1 MFQLSL
7 VDHIRLSFGS
17 VVGAY
22 RGHTA
27 AALRLARWDWY
38 SKIATLAL
46 VGLATAAALL
56 AVRYGGAFQ
65 MIAAVMI
72 AIAFAMLAV
81 HIAFDPAPRLY
92 GHRAHAARLWV
103 ICEQYRAL
111 LTEVHDELLDV
122 PTITAR
128 RDALLQEFGALFAQS
143 PPADQQTYAI
153 AQKALSGAQLGGYS
167 DQELDQFLPA
177 ALRRAGVPP
186 ERDEPGTGH
195 PDTGRPIAD

>member
-1 MFQLSL
+1 
-7 VDHIRLSFGS
+7 
-17 VVGAY
+17 
-22 RGHTA
+22 
-27 AALRLARWDWY
+27 
-38 SKIATLAL
+38 
-46 VGLATAAALL
+46 
-56 AVRYGGAFQ
+56 
-65 MIAAVMI
+65 
-72 AIAFAMLAV
+72 MLAV

-122 PTITAR
+122 PAITAR

-143 PPADQQTYAI
+143 PPADQHTYAI

-177 ALRRAGVPP
+177 ALRRASVPP
-186 ERDEPGTGH
+186 AADQ
-195 PDTGRPIAD
+195 PDAG

>member
-17 VVGAY
+17 VIGAY

-27 AALRLARWDWY
+27 AALRLAQWDWY
-38 SKIATLAL
+38 SKLVTLAI
-46 VGLATAAALL
+46 VGLAAAAALL
-56 AVRYGGAFQ
+56 AIRYGGWLQVA
-65 MIAAVMI
+65 AAVMV
-72 AIAFAMLAV
+72 AIAFAVLAV

-111 LTEVHDELLDV
+111 LTEVHDNLLDV
-122 PTITAR
+122 AAITAR
-128 RDALLQEFGALFAQS
+128 RDALLHEFGALFAQS
-143 PPADQQTYAI
+143 PPADQDTYAI

-167 DQELDQFLPA
+167 EQELDQFLPA
-177 ALRRAGVPP
+177 ALRRASVRAETDRP
-186 ERDEPGTGH
+186 DTGQ
-195 PDTGRPIAD
+195 PDTGRPNAN